1 MALLLNQY
9 ENGVCY
15 LQKETRRELLVAY
28 QRYLNAFVNEDVD
41 TINECV
47 EFPLTY
53 IGDGVVSTLDSFP
66 ISPAEMKAAKG
77 WSTSENFEIDI
88 VAHSETKAHVLMRN
102 CRRLRAD
109 GSLIE
114 EASGFY
120 AYKYTA
126 DGWKMYAISDI
137 VMPA

>member
-1 MALLLNQY
+1 MALLLCLY
-9 ENGVCY
+9 EKGVSY
-15 LQKETRRELLVAY
+15 LQKEIRRELLVAY
-28 QRYLNAFVNEDVD
+28 QRYLNAFVSEDLD

-53 IGDGVVSTLDSFP
+53 IGDAVVSNLDSFP
-66 ISPAEMKAAKG
+66 ISPAEMKASKG

-102 CRRLRAD
+102 CRRLRSE

-114 EASGFY
+114 EAWGSQKISGCFSPHWY
-120 AYKYTA
+120 PPRFPT
-126 DGWKMYAISDI
+126 
-137 VMPA
+137 

>member
-1 MALLLNQY
+1 MH
-9 ENGVCY
+9 
-15 LQKETRRELLVAY
+15 KETRRKLLEAY
-28 QRYLNAFVNEDVD
+28 QRYLDAFVKEDLD
-41 TINECV
+41 TINDCV

-53 IGDGVVSTLDSFP
+53 IGDGVVSTLDAFP
-66 ISPAEMKAAKG
+66 ISAADMKAAKD

-120 AYKYTA
+120 AYRYTS
-126 DGWKMYAISDI
+126 DGWKLYAISDI
-137 VMPA
+137 VMTA

>member
-1 MALLLNQY
+1 M
-9 ENGVCY
+9 
-15 LQKETRRELLVAY
+15 
-28 QRYLNAFVNEDVD
+28 NEDLD

-66 ISPAEMKAAKG
+66 ISPAEMKASKG

-102 CRRLRAD
+102 CRRLRSE

>member
-1 MALLLNQY
+1 MFGGTQTSIALSGNHPAKSNIFMNQWLIIQANRA
-9 ENGVCY
+9 E
-15 LQKETRRELLVAY
+15 RRL
-28 QRYLNAFVNEDVD
+28 RC
-41 TINECV
+41 TINDCV

-53 IGDGVVSTLDSFP
+53 IGDGVVSTLDAFP
-66 ISPAEMKAAKG
+66 ISPADMKAAKD

-88 VAHSETKAHVLMRN
+88 VAHSETKAHVLMKN

-120 AYKYTA
+120 AYRYTS
-126 DGWKMYAISDI
+126 DGWKLYAISDI
-137 VMPA
+137 VMTA

>member
-1 MALLLNQY
+1 MNRDVRSALL
-9 ENGVCY
+9 
-15 LQKETRRELLVAY
+15 KAY
-28 QRYLNAFVNEDVD
+28 QEYLNAFVSEDID
-41 TINECV
+41 AINGCV

-53 IGDGVVSTLDSFP
+53 IGDGQVSTLDRFP

-77 WSTSENFEIDI
+77 WAASENFEIDI
-88 VAHSETKAHVLMRN
+88 VAHSDTKAHLLMRN

-120 AYKYTA
+120 AYKLTD
-126 DGWKMYAISDI
+126 DGWKMYAISD
-137 VMPA
+137 VVLPA